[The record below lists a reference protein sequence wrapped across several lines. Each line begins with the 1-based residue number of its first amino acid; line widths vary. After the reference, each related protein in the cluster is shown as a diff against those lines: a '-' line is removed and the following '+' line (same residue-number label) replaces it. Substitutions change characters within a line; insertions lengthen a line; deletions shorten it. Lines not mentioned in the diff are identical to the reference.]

1 MFSVLVHFSPGFI
14 SFAIVLLFLSSPQPG
29 EVCSATSMAALAP
42 AEIYSLN
49 LGLSGLSEIGNQI
62 NQIQQQLDKTEDLVN
77 NLSEIKLNQETRVI
91 LQRQVGDGDLVTL
104 GALPVIWPNIM
115 KQYFRWSNLIL
126 MLNKYRIGMKV
137 GGRRQYSDDINQDIN
152 SQLTWSSSPQSCWP
166 LLARLSSVGF
176 SSL

>member
-29 EVCSATSMAALAP
+29 EVCSAPSMAALAP

-77 NLSEIKLNQETRVI
+77 NLSQIKLDQETSVMFE
-91 LQRQVGDGDLVTL
+91 RQVQVGVEMMM
-104 GALPVIWPNIM
+104 I
-115 KQYFRWSNLIL
+115 LIL
-126 MLNKYRIGMKV
+126 LR
-137 GGRRQYSDDINQDIN
+137 
-152 SQLTWSSSPQSCWP
+152 SPPDTEFCII
-166 LLARLSSVGF
+166 
-176 SSL
+176 

>member
-29 EVCSATSMAALAP
+29 EVCSAPSMAAQ
-42 AEIYSLN
+42 IYSLN

-104 GALPVIWPNIM
+104 GALPVIWHNIM
-115 KQYFRWSNLIL
+115 K
-126 MLNKYRIGMKV
+126 
-137 GGRRQYSDDINQDIN
+137 
-152 SQLTWSSSPQSCWP
+152 
-166 LLARLSSVGF
+166 
-176 SSL
+176 